1 VVLKVTKDICLQG
14 TCLADPANTVGNGKR
29 KIIMV
34 LSMVLNYSKK
44 GSFGVWEMAKLLESG
59 ETIGLTEWVI

>member
-1 VVLKVTKDICLQG
+1 MATSPTLFSIVIAL
-14 TCLADPANTVGNGKR
+14 LAG
-29 KIIMV
+29 MV

-44 GSFGVWEMAKLLESG
+44 GSFGVWEMAKRLESG